1 MFNPFEVSQRNF
13 QLSVENNRF
22 ALVLSFALLC
32 SVIGPEKSRHSINQL
47 NSKLT
52 PIMTWSPAF
61 SRAPWAVCV
70 ILVWISIG
78 SSRYLIFFRVAVV
91 LTLVLVLR
99 QSSIEER
106 SIYNWVHRQTTLCV
120 LGYNNCWY
128 QTNKIYKG
136 YENCLS
142 KLHLGLSI
150 SITLVLINAFV
161 VFFFFTFMGRFKLLS
176 YEIIFW
182 AGGRREDMTCNS
194 MVASRDHFHS
204 KLELTPSYRKCL
216 LPWEKQFRK
225 KMRKIPKMS
234 RLTLHVIF
242 IEIFK
247 FCSSRVNY

>member
-136 YENCLS
+136 YE
-142 KLHLGLSI
+142 
-150 SITLVLINAFV
+150 
-161 VFFFFTFMGRFKLLS
+161 
-176 YEIIFW
+176 
-182 AGGRREDMTCNS
+182 
-194 MVASRDHFHS
+194 
-204 KLELTPSYRKCL
+204 
-216 LPWEKQFRK
+216 
-225 KMRKIPKMS
+225 
-234 RLTLHVIF
+234 
-242 IEIFK
+242 
-247 FCSSRVNY
+247 

>member
-1 MFNPFEVSQRNF
+1 MFNSFEVSQRNF

-22 ALVLSFALLC
+22 ALVSSFALLC

-128 QTNKIYKG
+128 ETNKSIRVMNKLWKLPFEITSG
-136 YENCLS
+136 SENLNNVSVNQRIC
-142 KLHLGLSI
+142 GI
-150 SITLVLINAFV
+150 
-161 VFFFFTFMGRFKLLS
+161 FFFSFMGRFKLLFTKLFFGP
-176 YEIIFW
+176 E
-182 AGGRREDMTCNS
+182 AVEKKRRHDLQLDGRQPRPLPLQTRIN
-194 MVASRDHFHS
+194 A
-204 KLELTPSYRKCL
+204 KL
-216 LPWEKQFRK
+216 Q
-225 KMRKIPKMS
+225 KMS
-234 RLTLHVIF
+234 PTLRKAIF
-242 IEIFK
+242 NTAETWTTHATI
-247 FCSSRVNY
+247 V

>member
-91 LTLVLVLR
+91 FGFGFGF
-99 QSSIEER
+99 
-106 SIYNWVHRQTTLCV
+106 TTIINRRALY
-120 LGYNNCWY
+120 L
-128 QTNKIYKG
+128 Q
-136 YENCLS
+136 LS
-142 KLHLGLSI
+142 PQADY
-150 SITLVLINAFV
+150 T
-161 VFFFFTFMGRFKLLS
+161 M
-176 YEIIFW
+176 
-182 AGGRREDMTCNS
+182 
-194 MVASRDHFHS
+194 
-204 KLELTPSYRKCL
+204 
-216 LPWEKQFRK
+216 
-225 KMRKIPKMS
+225 
-234 RLTLHVIF
+234 
-242 IEIFK
+242 
-247 FCSSRVNY
+247 CSWL